1 MCHWK
6 CNNQNNFFSY
16 SLSQLNFLFLYLN
29 WLTKAI
35 KSNNR
40 RKIAILIIL
49 IVIQLCNMKHI
60 QSYVC
65 RKNNSVW
72 ELIKMKIQLYFQM
85 SKKKIKIF
93 FIVNIVTTYSSVSF
107 NPLTPTSDQD
117 RISPYN
123 INTISSR
130 QVMRIKKY

>member
-49 IVIQLCNMKHI
+49 IVIQLCNIKYI
-60 QSYVC
+60 QSQVC
-65 RKNNSVW
+65 KKNNSVW
-72 ELIKMKIQLYFQM
+72 KLIKMKIQLYFQM

-123 INTISSR
+123 INTISGR